1 MLFRSNAFI
10 PGELVS
16 AALSKGPAD
25 IKPVGGLRIGIDVAR
40 FGNDRSVI
48 SFRRGRVL
56 LKQVVLSKLDVMQVA
71 ARARAEIRAYN
82 ETPEQIAVDTIGIGS
97 GVADALRGYFPDK
110 FDGDGNRIKTVV
122 DVNAAIRMENGQDY
136 NLRAYMW
143 REMREW
149 LKSASIPNDHE
160 LRTDL
165 TALRYGFRGG
175 ELLMESK
182 DDAKK
187 RGVKS
192 PDRGD
197 SLALTFAYPTVT
209 KPVYKTAP
217 MPVFQ
222 PYDSE
227 VGY

>member
-1 MLFRSNAFI
+1 MFVFDWRDDPRKDDEWYRKQCETLDLVIVAQEIDRNYEASVSNAFI

-97 GVADALRGYFPDK
+97 GAAT
-110 FDGDGNRIKTVV
+110 DGQVLVINDLVGITQRDYKHNR
-122 DVNAAIRMENGQDY
+122 
-136 NLRAYMW
+136 
-143 REMREW
+143 
-149 LKSASIPNDHE
+149 
-160 LRTDL
+160 
-165 TALRYGFRGG
+165 RYGAVGTAMRNAVAAYVKDVRAGAFPSSQQAFSLPPE
-175 ELLMESK
+175 ELQLFERM
-182 DDAKK
+182 
-187 RGVKS
+187 R
-192 PDRGD
+192 P
-197 SLALTFAYPTVT
+197 
-209 KPVYKTAP
+209 
-217 MPVFQ
+217 
-222 PYDSE
+222 
-227 VGY
+227 